1 MKRQL
6 SARELI
12 LLGML
17 LVLVVVGGYVMLFY
31 LPMNAESWSGW
42 GRRRSPVRSSSRR
55 PSSRWRTSGAWSG
68 SWTRS
73 SPPTPTR

>member
-12 LLGML
+12 LLGLL

-31 LPMNAESWSGW
+31 LPMNAELERLG
-42 GRRRSPVRSSSRR
+42 RRSPVRSSSRR

-68 SWTRS
+68 SWMRS

>member
-12 LLGML
+12 LLGLL

-31 LPMNAESWSGW
+31 LPMNAELSPWCAPPGETPPAA
-42 GRRRSPVRSSSRR
+42 GRSP
-55 PSSRWRTSGAWSG
+55 PSGPG
-68 SWTRS
+68 S
-73 SPPTPTR
+73 PA